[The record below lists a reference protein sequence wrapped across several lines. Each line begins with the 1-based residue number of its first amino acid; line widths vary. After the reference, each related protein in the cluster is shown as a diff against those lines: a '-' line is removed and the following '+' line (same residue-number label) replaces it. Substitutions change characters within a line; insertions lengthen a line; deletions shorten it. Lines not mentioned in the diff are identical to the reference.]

1 MTHKVVK
8 NIFNLKKKKPKSKK
22 KPMQTL
28 KQTVLKK
35 KSTVF
40 LHKLCKIL
48 QKKIPQTTAIST
60 PALLLPSQDNTH

>member
-1 MTHKVVK
+1 
-8 NIFNLKKKKPKSKK
+8 
-22 KPMQTL
+22 MQTQ

-35 KSTVF
+35 KSTIY

-48 QKKIPQTTAIST
+48 QKKIPQTTAVSI

>member
-8 NIFNLKKKKPKSKK
+8 NIFNLKKNEPKK

-28 KQTVLKK
+28 KQTVLRKK
-35 KSTVF
+35 KSTIF

>member
-1 MTHKVVK
+1 
-8 NIFNLKKKKPKSKK
+8 
-22 KPMQTL
+22 MQTL

-40 LHKLCKIL
+40 LHKLYKIL
-48 QKKIPQTTAIST
+48 QKKIPQSTAIST